1 MINLYALIY
10 LVAYLVPA
18 FVGAIALI
26 IFTHLL
32 SPAEY
37 GIYVIG
43 SSIAGIISA
52 MFFTWVRLSVARYQA
67 SSPGFDLRPE
77 ATIAYAMTV
86 LALVCVA
93 PLALFVVRPGVG
105 LSILAGSVFLA
116 LSFSAFDITVEFK
129 RAQLNPLRFTAI
141 TVLRSLLSLLLGY
154 AAIKLGGGGLGLLL
168 ALGTS
173 FLIVNVLS
181 FQSDAARPLREF
193 SVTHLAQFA
202 RYGLPFS
209 FGALTNALHMSLDR
223 LGVAYLLG
231 ESAAG
236 YYGLAA
242 DIPRQII
249 NLVASSVASA
259 VFPITF
265 RSLAETGPAAAR
277 ERLKEGAE
285 LVLALIAPAA
295 IWLGLCA
302 DLIAGTLL
310 GSEFQAGVVA
320 LLPLLAVGRMCGAF
334 NQYYL
339 QVSFQLAEKPLLQ
352 VAHDVSVL
360 LANIALLLPLTLT
373 FGLPGTAMAA
383 LLAEAFGIL
392 TGIWLSRWA
401 FPLPFNGWGIARVF
415 ASTAVMSLATYA
427 AKSAT
432 SGHGALTLLTA
443 AAAGGLAYAGSGLLL
458 DVAGV
463 RSSIATLPWRSARWS
478 RFSLWSS

>member
-1 MINLYALIY
+1 MLNLYALIY

-18 FVGAIALI
+18 FVGAVALI

-37 GIYVIG
+37 GIFVIG
-43 SSIAGIISA
+43 SSIAGIVSA

-67 SSPGFDLRPE
+67 SSPELDLRPE
-77 ATIAYAMTV
+77 ATIAYGMTA
-86 LALVCVA
+86 LAIVCLA
-93 PLALFVVRPGVG
+93 PLAIFVVRPGVG
-105 LSILAGSVFLA
+105 VGLLAASIFFALA
-116 LSFSAFDITVEFK
+116 FSAFDITVEFK

-141 TVLRSLLSLLLGY
+141 TVLRSLLSLLFGY
-154 AAIKLGGGGLGLLL
+154 VAIKLGGGGLGLLV
-168 ALGTS
+168 ASGLGFMTA
-173 FLIVNVLS
+173 NVLS
-181 FQSDAARPLREF
+181 WQSDPAKPLREF
-193 SVTHLAQFA
+193 SAAHLAQFA

-209 FGALTNALHMSLDR
+209 LGALTNALHTSLDR

-231 ESAAG
+231 QSAAG

-242 DIPRQII
+242 DIPRQIV
-249 NLVASSVASA
+249 NLIASSTASA
-259 VFPITF
+259 IFPITF
-265 RSLAETGPAAAR
+265 RSLAENGAAVAR
-277 ERLKEGAE
+277 ERLMEGAE
-285 LVLALIAPAA
+285 LILALIAPAA
-295 IWLGLCA
+295 VGLGLCA
-302 DLIAGTLL
+302 DLIATTLL
-310 GSEFQAGVVA
+310 GREFQAGVIE

-339 QVSFQLAEKPLLQ
+339 QVSFQLAEKPMLQ

-360 LANIALLLPLTLT
+360 LANIALLVPLTLA
-373 FGLPGTAMAA
+373 FGLAGTAAAA

-392 TGIWLSRWA
+392 IGIGLSRRA
-401 FPLPFNGWGIARVF
+401 FPLPFNGWGIARVL

-432 SGHGALTLLTA
+432 SGHGVLTLLTA
-443 AAAGGLAYAGSGLLL
+443 VGAGGVAYAGSALLL

-463 RSSIATLPWRSARWS
+463 RSLIAALPSLGPRWS